1 MDYAAQGL
9 FNKQTKTKAIMFNL
23 TPKEIKAAEKSI
35 YSQAG
40 QDGILNLIFSQIG
53 EGGKYYV
60 EFGARDGLDLSN
72 TANFELNHGWRG
84 LLMDAE
90 AAARGV
96 KREMITKD
104 NINSLLD
111 KYEVSE
117 IDFISIDI
125 DGNDYWVWKAMN
137 RNPRV
142 VLIEYNSK
150 FSNNESYAIEYNPN
164 HRWEADDYYGA
175 SLLALKKLGEEKGYT
190 LVYVVQQLDAV
201 FVRNDLISEDY
212 IPPTLDELLPK
223 PIIAFKKKSKKTW
236 VEV

>member
-1 MDYAAQGL
+1 
-9 FNKQTKTKAIMFNL
+9 MFNL
-23 TPKEIKAAEKSI
+23 TPKEIRAAEESI
-35 YSQAG
+35 FSQAG
-40 QDGILNLIFSQIG
+40 QDGIINLIFSQIG
-53 EGGKYYV
+53 EGGKCFV

-72 TANFELNHGWRG
+72 TANLELNHGWKG

-90 AAARGV
+90 PTGRCV
-96 KREMITKD
+96 KKEMVTKD

-111 KYEVSE
+111 KYEIGE
-117 IDFISIDI
+117 IDFICIDI
-125 DGNDYWVWKAMN
+125 DGNDYWIWQALN

-150 FSNNESYAIEYNPN
+150 FPNNESYAIEYNPS

-175 SLLALKKLGEEKGYT
+175 SLLALYKLGLSKGYT

-212 IPPTLDELLPK
+212 VPPTLDELLPK
-223 PIIAFKKKSKKTW
+223 PIIPFPQRKYFFKKKNNKKW